1 MNLSTPLV
9 TGWHFVARNVVALPT
24 ATYKLIEQKFGQI
37 EGTYRV
43 ILADGTYHYCCQ
55 NHHLVLSYMLHNENN
70 KRQV

>member
-9 TGWHFVARNVVALPT
+9 TGWHFVARNVVARYFNNFVALPTSSLEWKSSCPT

-43 ILADGTYHYCCQ
+43 ILADGTYHYC
-55 NHHLVLSYMLHNENN
+55 
-70 KRQV
+70 